1 MGRLPVKSADAVWK
15 RLRIELSE
23 DQRAAFETY
32 FLYLVDRKPGDLE
45 RPAGGLV
52 GLTSLTRRELV
63 ERRHFG
69 ESLILLEALEQTGT
83 FASPAIDIGSGGG
96 FPGLPIK
103 IVKPELQL
111 TLLEASG
118 RKATFLRGITTELG
132 LSGVRVLNERAE
144 VAAHDPAEREAYAL
158 AMARAVAPLRVLV
171 ELSLPFVQ
179 LGGYLATPKGSGAQ
193 REVREADTALRI
205 LGGEVT
211 RVQPLEL
218 PWPGP
223 SPALVL
229 VRKVAATP
237 ERYPRRPGIPSKRP
251 LRKDI

>member
-1 MGRLPVKSADAVWK
+1 VESVDAVWN

-23 DQRAAFETY
+23 DQRAAFDTY
-32 FLYLVDRKPGDLE
+32 FQRLVDRNPGDVE
-45 RPAGGLV
+45 RPAGGLA
-52 GLTSLTRRELV
+52 GLTSLTNRELV

-69 ESLILLEALEQTGT
+69 ESLVLLEALEDTRTSG
-83 FASPAIDIGSGGG
+83 SPAIDIGSGGG

-103 IVKPELQL
+103 IARPELQL
-111 TLLEASG
+111 TLLEANG
-118 RKATFLRGITTELG
+118 KKAAFLRGITTELR
-132 LSGVRVLNERAE
+132 LSGVRVLNQRAE
-144 VAAHDPAEREAYAL
+144 VAAHDAAEREVYAL

-171 ELSLPFVQ
+171 ELALPFVR

-193 REVREADTALRI
+193 REAREAETALRT

-211 RVQPLEL
+211 RVQRLEL
-218 PWPGP
+218 NWPGP
-223 SPALVL
+223 SPTLVL

-251 LRKDI
+251 L